1 MIYHYDVLFF
11 THVKAFSESIR
22 LILIKI
28 YKEVKNFYAYLL
40 EYFRNGKTNGKIQ
53 SCITREVS
61 NVAQRPGFLS
71 IANMSK
77 IRLETR
83 PVKQIFHF

>member
-28 YKEVKNFYAYLL
+28 YKEEKTFTRTYWNILD
-40 EYFRNGKTNGKIQ
+40 TNGK
-53 SCITREVS
+53 SGITCEVS